1 MNFKKRTNFLF
12 GVLLLTGSLLAQN
25 VCVSTPKTSLVLSAP
40 EGGTLRH
47 LYYGNRLSEA
57 DLQNISAAEANH
69 AAYPEYGLNAPVE
82 TALAV
87 KHADGNMTLQLEVL
101 NVTTEKEGNA
111 VTTVVALKDKV
122 YPFFVNVCYR
132 AWQDAD
138 VIDPGLKSPIRRRSR
153 WCSISLLPA
162 ICPSAVAMYGCPI
175 SPVPGPMKG
184 F

>member
-1 MNFKKRTNFLF
+1 M
-12 GVLLLTGSLLAQN
+12 
-25 VCVSTPKTSLVLSAP
+25 
-40 EGGTLRH
+40 
-47 LYYGNRLSEA
+47 
-57 DLQNISAAEANH
+57 
-69 AAYPEYGLNAPVE
+69 E

-138 VIDPGLKSPIRRRSR
+138 VIES
-153 WCSISLLPA
+153 WTEISHQEKKPVVLNQFASGYL
-162 ICPSAVAMYGCPI
+162 PSAVAMYGCPI

>member
-1 MNFKKRTNFLF
+1 M
-12 GVLLLTGSLLAQN
+12 
-25 VCVSTPKTSLVLSAP
+25 
-40 EGGTLRH
+40 
-47 LYYGNRLSEA
+47 
-57 DLQNISAAEANH
+57 
-69 AAYPEYGLNAPVE
+69 E

-138 VIDPGLKSPIRRRSR
+138 VIESWTEISHQEKKPVVLNQFASGYLPIRRGDVWLSHLSGS
-153 WCSISLLPA
+153 WANEFS
-162 ICPSAVAMYGCPI
+162 Y
-175 SPVPGPMKG
+175 
-184 F
+184 